1 MACGFWYKKLSIKN
15 LEQNVKGLF
24 MYNTFILNVY
34 TTCNYKFLMIINDFK
49 NIIANTCL
57 NIIIFLKYVK
67 TRNVFVILYK
77 L

>member
-1 MACGFWYKKLSIKN
+1 
-15 LEQNVKGLF
+15 